1 MAMDRYL
8 MRGRLRALI
17 LTLACVLCVMGVC
30 ALPSLARADDDVDAA
45 WSASEEPA
53 VSSPVAFLVDR
64 DTDTV
69 LLSKNADETHYPA
82 STTKVMTALLVLEN
96 ASLDDTV
103 TMERSDFD
111 ELTSDSSTAGLKV
124 GETLTVRDLLACLL
138 LPSGNEAAYA
148 LARHVSGDW
157 QTFVDLMN
165 ARAAELGCTGTHFAN
180 PCGLHDDDHYTTA
193 HDLAL
198 IFEEAL
204 AHDAFVE
211 IAGSDTWDLSA
222 TNENGARTL
231 ETTDLLCD
239 PSSPVYMG
247 GLVVAAKTGYTPEA
261 GKCLVA
267 SAQSGGMRL
276 VGVVMDASSVADASG
291 VTENFYDM
299 RTMFEW
305 GFGAWTTGSVV
316 SEGDTLSSVDVRLS
330 RDGDAVDAL
339 ASDSVLATVP
349 KGITLSDLTVKTS
362 WDEPLRAPLE
372 EGQELGEA
380 TLSLGDRVL
389 GTTAASTSRAMRLSV
404 VDFVIDWL
412 SDSLHTVLVVV
423 VFVAVMV
430 AIGLMSSRM
439 RRRRSPYQIA
449 VGERRTVAA
458 GVGGQRLRP
467 PTSPERRGGRHAG
480 RHSRR

>member
-1 MAMDRYL
+1 MEKYL
-8 MRGRLRALI
+8 MRGRLRALV
-17 LTLACVLCVMGVC
+17 LTLACALCVLGTC
-30 ALPSLARADDDVDAA
+30 ALPSLARADDDVDAT
-45 WSASEEPA
+45 WSADEEPT
-53 VSSPVAFLVDR
+53 VSSPAAFLIDR
-64 DTDTV
+64 DTGTV

-96 ASLDDTV
+96 ASLDDTL
-103 TMERSDFD
+103 TMEQADFD

-198 IFEEAL
+198 IFEAAL
-204 AHDAFVE
+204 THDAFVE
-211 IAGSDTWDLSA
+211 IAGSGTWDLPA
-222 TNENGARTL
+222 TNENSARTL
-231 ETTDLLCD
+231 ETTDLLAD

-247 GLVVAAKTGYTPEA
+247 GLVVAAKTGYTLEA

-267 SAQSGGMRL
+267 SAQSDEMRL

-291 VTENFYDM
+291 VTQNFYDM

-305 GFGAWTTGSVV
+305 GFGAWTTGNVV
-316 SEGDTLSSVDVRLS
+316 SGGDALTSADVRLS
-330 RDGDAVDAL
+330 RDGDAVDAV
-339 ASDSVLATVP
+339 STGSVLATVP
-349 KGITLSDLTVKTS
+349 KGTTLADLTVQPS
-362 WDEPLRAPLE
+362 WDEPLRAPVE
-372 EGQELGEA
+372 AGQELGEA
-380 TLSLGDRVL
+380 TVLLGDRVL
-389 GTTAASTSRAMRLSV
+389 GTTGASAAYDMRLSV

-412 SDSLHTVLVVV
+412 SDPIHLVLA
-423 VFVAVMV
+423 VFVFVTVML
-430 AIGLMSSRM
+430 AIGIASSRI
-439 RRRRSPYQIA
+439 RRHRSPYQIA
-449 VGERRTVAA
+449 VGERRSVAP

-467 PTSPERRGGRHAG
+467 PTSSERRGGRHAG
-480 RHSRR
+480 KHSRR